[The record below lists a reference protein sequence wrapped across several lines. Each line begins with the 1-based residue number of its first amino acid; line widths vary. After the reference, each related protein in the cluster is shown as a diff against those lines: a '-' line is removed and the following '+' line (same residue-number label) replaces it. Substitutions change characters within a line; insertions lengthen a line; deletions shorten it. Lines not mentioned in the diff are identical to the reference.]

1 MIDTTGGKNNT
12 GAANQAIV
20 EEKGEDDQS
29 SIRTEV
35 EEYEQRMELPVLRDP
50 NDRPSIWKILSSLI
64 GKDLSR
70 NAMPVFLNEPT
81 SMIQKVVEIMEY
93 QD

>member
-1 MIDTTGGKNNT
+1 
-12 GAANQAIV
+12 
-20 EEKGEDDQS
+20 
-29 SIRTEV
+29 
-35 EEYEQRMELPVLRDP
+35 MELPVLRDP

-93 QD
+93 